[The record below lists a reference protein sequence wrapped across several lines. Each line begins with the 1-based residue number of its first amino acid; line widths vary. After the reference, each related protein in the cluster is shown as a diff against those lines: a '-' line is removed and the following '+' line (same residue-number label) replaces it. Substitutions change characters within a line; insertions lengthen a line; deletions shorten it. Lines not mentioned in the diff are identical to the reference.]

1 MEIFSLLLICIMVGI
16 ALTYSGQILLYV
28 TMVLGSFINDIK
40 NKFKST
46 KTRKK

>member
-1 MEIFSLLLICIMVGI
+1 MFILLLICIMAGI
-16 ALTYSGQILLYV
+16 TLTYSGEIWLYT
-28 TMVLGSFINDIK
+28 TMVFGSFINDIK